1 MQAIFRVSTLTPTKR
16 PSASSRTVPTVACRL
31 YRGFEA
37 RRGDGSEV
45 PKAFFDLR
53 RGRGRGRLSDDRGVI
68 VVTSARASGE
78 GSPGG
83 GGPGSE
89 NDDDEGDESAMS
101 GLARRLVERKYD
113 PEGAKQVLETFDKLG
128 IENEEQ
134 LQRFFSEVS
143 LPQLG
148 GQVGQIVVVGL
159 SAWAALYVQS
169 AVAND
174 PNVGFPVSGLL
185 YFGLGVTGLT
195 LSLECITSSLLLAAA
210 ISTTVIWGL
219 NPKAFLSA
227 VRSSAGELA
236 TTGLGAVDR
245 AAELAKA
252 VSVAQSMLEL
262 QGALGAK
269 LNKNSANSDSASTAA
284 AATAAAAAS
293 TTGGTL
299 DRLGAMLTLSKAQD
313 VYGFDAARAG
323 LTAEEAN
330 DLASTFARFD
340 VTGSGRLNSGDLY
353 DLARELGISLS
364 VEDSEVRTGRGE
376 RKEDAFIS
384 LKSLARAASPPVSK
398 K

>member
-1 MQAIFRVSTLTPTKR
+1 MQAFFRVSTLTPTKR
-16 PSASSRTVPTVACRL
+16 PSASSRTAAPTVAVALACRRL
-31 YRGFEA
+31 QHRRFEA
-37 RRGDGSEV
+37 RRGGGGGREKV
-45 PKAFFDLR
+45 ATAVDLR
-53 RGRGRGRLSDDRGVI
+53 LGLGRGRLSDGDRGVRF
-68 VVTSARASGE
+68 VTSAGASGE

-83 GGPGSE
+83 GGPGGG
-89 NDDDEGDESAMS
+89 NDDDKGDESAMS
-101 GLARRLVERKYD
+101 GLARRLAERRYD
-113 PEGAKQVLETFDKLG
+113 PEGAQKVLETFDKLG

-134 LQRFFSEVS
+134 LQRFFAEVS

-174 PNVGFPVSGLL
+174 PDIGFPLSGLL

-195 LSLECITSSLLLAAA
+195 LSLECITNSLLLAAA
-210 ISTTVIWGL
+210 VSTTVIWGL

-236 TTGLGAVDR
+236 NTGLGAVDR

-252 VSVAQSMLEL
+252 VDVAQSMLEL
-262 QGALGAK
+262 QGALGDK
-269 LNKNSANSDSASTAA
+269 LKNANANADSVSTAG
-284 AATAAAAAS
+284 AATPS
-293 TTGGTL
+293 GSTL
-299 DRLGAMLTLSKAQD
+299 DRLGAMLTLSKAKD
-313 VYGFDAARAG
+313 VYGFDAARVG

-340 VTGSGRLNSGDLY
+340 VTGSGKLNSGDLY

-364 VEDSEVRTGRGE
+364 VEDSEVRSRGGAE
-376 RKEDAFIS
+376 RQEPVFYCFQ
-384 LKSLARAASPPVSK
+384 ASFLPA
-398 K
+398 